1 MKFMKKRILRILFG
15 ALILVSAIITERYF
29 RQIGVI
35 LYLVSYFLIGGD
47 ILFNAVR
54 NILRGSVFDENF
66 LMALATVGA
75 MFISEYTEGIAVML
89 LYQIGEM
96 FQDYAVDKSRKSIAD
111 LMNIRPDHANVKVDE
126 LW

>member
-1 MKFMKKRILRILFG
+1 MKKRILRILFG